1 VSPAW
6 EKVVVGFDAQEAS
19 LDALRL
25 GAELAAATG
34 AGLHVAVVLP
44 RGNNPFERAI
54 AGGRISDEL
63 DETLFKAVAQ
73 QLGDAGVTRAS
84 LEGGLS
90 GRSAARALH
99 EYAEAEDAGL
109 IVVGSSHRGGLGR
122 VLPGSV
128 GESLLRGAPCAVAV
142 APRGYAERERA
153 PLGLVGVA
161 FDGSEEAELA
171 LTTAQQLAAALGAR
185 LRVIAVVPELIAYEL
200 AASQMD
206 RLLGLQRAEYSG
218 ILDEAVSAAGDETEV
233 EPVLEEGDP
242 AVQLAAQG
250 AELDL
255 LLIGSRGYGPVRGAL
270 LGAISTAVLRTSPCP
285 VLVTPRDEPR
295 RGAARSES

>member
-1 VSPAW
+1 MSPGW
-6 EKVVVGFDAQEAS
+6 EKIVVGFDAQEAS

-34 AGLHVAVVLP
+34 ASLHVAVVLP

-63 DETLFKAVAQ
+63 DETLFKSAAL
-73 QLGDAGVTRAS
+73 QLGGASFTRAS

-99 EYAEAEDAGL
+99 EYAGAENADL

-128 GESLLRGAPCAVAV
+128 AESLLRGAPCAVAV
-142 APRGYAERERA
+142 APRGYAERDRS

-161 FDGSEEAELA
+161 FDGSEEARLA
-171 LTTAQQLAAALGAR
+171 LVAAQRLAAALGAR
-185 LRVIAVVPELIAYEL
+185 LRVITAVPELTGFDF

-206 RLLGLQRAEYSG
+206 RLLELQRSEYRQV
-218 ILDEAVSAAGDETEV
+218 LDEAVSAVGDETEV
-233 EPVLEEGDP
+233 ESVLEEGDP
-242 AVQLAAQG
+242 AVQLAVQG

-270 LGAISTAVLRTSPCP
+270 LGAISTAVLRSSPCP
-285 VLVTPRDEPR
+285 VLVTPR
-295 RGAARSES
+295 GKGSAASP